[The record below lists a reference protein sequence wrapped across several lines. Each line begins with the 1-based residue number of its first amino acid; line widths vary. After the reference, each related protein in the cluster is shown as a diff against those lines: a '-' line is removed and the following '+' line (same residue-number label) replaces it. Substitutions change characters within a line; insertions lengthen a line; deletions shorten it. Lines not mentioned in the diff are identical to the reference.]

1 MKRVLKAD
9 VEEYSNVDS
18 KQVGEIYYEN
28 GCIGGSLAKK
38 FVRIDNKYI
47 QDYINI
53 VMNTDSSYVTYL
65 DDFIKNNYSTGE
77 LPLKYV
83 SVLLKEKR
91 NGIGLIDCEVL
102 GSKIANLLKIPTV
115 YNETI
120 WLSNDKKVMSIDFVK
135 PGNELISL
143 KNEIYE
149 EKKDGKLG
157 KHEVNDLKNDFF
169 MWENLI
175 DAQLKAKNDFCIW
188 ECTKYSQTKK
198 QSTNSKDFNS
208 NDIQQLADICLDDKT
223 FRMCQEQLKKDFVAE
238 YLLKAMIL
246 DDADFYPRNV
256 TIIQDKLCHKFYLGP
271 SHDFELILIPSA
283 NSNERL
289 DFYDRN
295 IGYLM
300 EKYPKET
307 MKFCDNFI
315 QAFLHNGTLN
325 TDLISKLIVTNIPYK
340 NLHQELIKNL
350 TTNIQNFYQC
360 FLENYYDLNR
370 KAYNPCGKQK

>member
-28 GCIGGSLAKK
+28 GCIGGSLPKK

-65 DDFIKNNYSTGE
+65 DDFIKNNYSTSTGE

-149 EKKDGKLG
+149 EKKDGKLV

-169 MWENLI
+169 M
-175 DAQLKAKNDFCIW
+175 
-188 ECTKYSQTKK
+188 
-198 QSTNSKDFNS
+198 
-208 NDIQQLADICLDDKT
+208 
-223 FRMCQEQLKKDFVAE
+223 
-238 YLLKAMIL
+238 
-246 DDADFYPRNV
+246 
-256 TIIQDKLCHKFYLGP
+256 
-271 SHDFELILIPSA
+271 
-283 NSNERL
+283 
-289 DFYDRN
+289 
-295 IGYLM
+295 
-300 EKYPKET
+300 
-307 MKFCDNFI
+307 
-315 QAFLHNGTLN
+315 
-325 TDLISKLIVTNIPYK
+325 
-340 NLHQELIKNL
+340 
-350 TTNIQNFYQC
+350 
-360 FLENYYDLNR
+360 
-370 KAYNPCGKQK
+370 